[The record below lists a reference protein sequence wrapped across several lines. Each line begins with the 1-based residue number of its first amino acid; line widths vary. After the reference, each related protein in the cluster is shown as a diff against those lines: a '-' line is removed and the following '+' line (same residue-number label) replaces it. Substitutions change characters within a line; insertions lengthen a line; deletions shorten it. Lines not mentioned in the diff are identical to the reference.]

1 MAFSF
6 TLSQQDIAKLCTD
19 CTVEP
24 CDINDDPPLTSL
36 KLVDEV
42 VPHAQQFKVE
52 TWFCFYMD
60 FNRLDP
66 VHKKED
72 MGRAAPLQ
80 KHRDDSDMHGKI

>member
-1 MAFSF
+1 
-6 TLSQQDIAKLCTD
+6 
-19 CTVEP
+19 
-24 CDINDDPPLTSL
+24 LTSL

-66 VHKKED
+66 VHKKVD